1 MLHFTYSKHI
11 VINLFITWGKAKEV
25 ASFDQIAK
33 LIFTST
39 TTSSYIFAL
48 VFIPPSMLPIA
59 CRKEDKS
66 QHYFL
71 QLFSH
76 DVHLQDP

>member
-1 MLHFTYSKHI
+1 MFHFTYSKHI
-11 VINLFITWGKAKEV
+11 VINLLITRGKAKEV
-25 ASFDQIAK
+25 ASFDQRAK

-39 TTSSYIFAL
+39 TSSSYIFAI
-48 VFIPPSMLPIA
+48 VFIPPSMLPVA
-59 CRKEDKS
+59 CRKEDES